1 MAKDFITSQEYHWTD
16 TLILMNKTH
25 HIIQKLKPNVLVI
38 AYMVCYMPKII
49 DFDPGWDRVLQ
60 ISHFSGVGES
70 FEDDQGSCRIFMQK
84 TLT

>member
-1 MAKDFITSQEYHWTD
+1 M
-16 TLILMNKTH
+16 
-25 HIIQKLKPNVLVI
+25 IQKLKLNVLVV
-38 AYMVCYMPKII
+38 AYMVCYMSKII
-49 DFDPGWDRVLQ
+49 NVDFDPGWDRVLQ